1 MNTIPLISTNTRLF
15 ERLRT
20 IITLSNIHD
29 LYNLMLLTNTR
40 SAEEFLTTEMPEL
53 IFINFSDAKI
63 NALQLLET
71 ILHDPWLL
79 HGGIIAICKD
89 YQTVEQVN
97 AIKGTNILVS
107 LTYNDLEKQLPSI
120 LDIIHSNRRILF
132 QRGIGQ
138 DIVGAL
144 SGSFRMRNNV
154 FEASCY
160 INLICNFLYNSNKL
174 TVEKK
179 YFYHLAL
186 YEMII
191 NAIEHGNC
199 GITYDEKS
207 QFLEGGGCMP
217 DLIEKKCQDP
227 VIAQKS
233 VMFDYSIHPT
243 HARFVIADEGE
254 GFDWR
259 TMIETIPR
267 EDALRLHGRGIII
280 TRETVRK
287 VTYNE
292 KGNEVTLDV
301 AYENEEKSKT
311 PALFSHIDPIEVREG
326 DIVISQGDPSTFL
339 YFIVKGKYAI
349 IVNDKQM
356 STLSADD
363 IFMGEMSFLLN
374 DRRSATVRATT
385 EGKLIKITKR
395 EFVKAI
401 KKKPHYALFL
411 SRLLAQRIQRL
422 NQSLAA
428 KQDSH
433 EKRAS

>member
-1 MNTIPLISTNTRLF
+1 MNIIPLISTNTRLF
-15 ERLRT
+15 GQLRS
-20 IITLSNIHD
+20 IITRSNMHD
-29 LYNLMLLTNTR
+29 LYDLTHVSNTKA
-40 SAEEFLTTEMPEL
+40 AEEFLTTEMPEL
-53 IFINFSDAKI
+53 IFIDFSDAKI
-63 NALQLLET
+63 NTLQLIET

-89 YQTVEQVN
+89 YQKAEQVN
-97 AIKGTNILVS
+97 EIRGANILVS
-107 LTYNDLEKQLPSI
+107 LTYSDLEKQLPSI
-120 LDIIHSNRRILF
+120 LDIIRSNRRILF

-160 INLICNFLYNSNKL
+160 VNLICNFLYNSNKL

-186 YEMII
+186 YEMVI

-207 QFLEGGGCMP
+207 RFLDEGGSMP
-217 DLIEKKCQDP
+217 DLIEQKCLDRA
-227 VIAQKS
+227 IAQKS
-233 VMFDYSIHPT
+233 VTFDYTIHPT

-259 TMIETIPR
+259 TIIRDIPK

-280 TRETVRK
+280 TRETVK
-287 VTYNE
+287 QVTYNE

-301 AYENEEKSKT
+301 AYEDEGKSKT
-311 PALFSHIDPIEVREG
+311 PALFSHINPIEVREG
-326 DIVISQGDPSTFL
+326 DLVINQGDPSTFL
-339 YFIVKGKYAI
+339 YFIVKGKYAV
-349 IVNDKQM
+349 IVNGKQM
-356 STLSADD
+356 STLCADD

-374 DRRSATVRATT
+374 DLRSATVRAMAD
-385 EGKLIKITKR
+385 GKLIKITKR
-395 EFVKAI
+395 EFVQAI
-401 KKKPHYALFL
+401 KKNPHYALFL

-428 KQDSH
+428 TNKP
-433 EKRAS
+433 